1 MDISNKTTTKK
12 WLRYIPVIIVALSA
26 FFFFDQAFDM
36 KISMT
41 HADEL
46 ITSVL
51 NGEWFYE
58 RTYQHAITEGYLWRS
73 AELSGAIYNIVIYIT
88 MAIWAL
94 PLYVISHVFQFP
106 PHRYTEL
113 LNLWGRFMVILT
125 SIVSAWQISKL
136 HKELNSNKQQVKTDL
151 DIRYLF
157 LSSPIVLFSVIVFNQ
172 YDILSVLITIIAL
185 RLYYKNRM
193 IAFSLVISLAICFK
207 LFAILIFVPLLLLRE
222 KRFLRLLGY
231 FSIGI
236 SLYALTTAFSTIFD
250 PGYSL
255 TQKMMSKVYN
265 YGDWVY
271 ATAFPGGLSNASIF
285 IVSYFLLCLAAYLH
299 HGEQRD
305 QKTTDS
311 MPLWFGCAAYM
322 LFFAFVSWHPQ
333 WVIILVP
340 FITLLITEVNDSEI
354 ILILETVLNIS
365 FLLLFMNNWGGISI
379 VGETLFVRLLH
390 PNKVV
395 HVNML
400 NVLLDQ
406 IGIGNVAFMSLLI
419 VAMVGF
425 MVLMRRSIQ
434 GKKLNI
440 GKKESPVLRTV
451 LISCRSCILFIY
463 TLLPIIHLLAVQ

>member
-1 MDISNKTTTKK
+1 MGISNRITTKK
-12 WLRYIPVIIVALSA
+12 WLLYIPVVIVALTG

-73 AELSGAIYNIVIYIT
+73 AELSGAIYNIIIYIT

-113 LNLWGRFMVILT
+113 LNLWGRVMVILA
-125 SIVSAWQISKL
+125 SLISAWQINKL
-136 HKELNSNKQQVKTDL
+136 HKELNPNRQQAKSDL

-185 RLYYKNRM
+185 RLYYKDRM
-193 IAFSLVISLAICFK
+193 IAFSLVMSLAICFK

-222 KRFLRLLGY
+222 KRFLHLLGY
-231 FSIGI
+231 FLIGI

-285 IVSYFLLCLAAYLH
+285 IVTYFLLCLAAYLQ
-299 HGEQRD
+299 HGKQCD
-305 QKTTDS
+305 QEKTDYV
-311 MPLWFGCAAYM
+311 PLLFGCAAYM
-322 LFFAFVSWHPQ
+322 LFFAFVNWHPQ

-340 FITLLITEVNDSEI
+340 FICLLMTEVNSSEM

-365 FLLLFMNNWGGISI
+365 FLLLFMNNWCGKSL
-379 VGETLFVRLLH
+379 VVETLFVRFFH
-390 PNKVV
+390 PKTVENYNILRVF
-395 HVNML
+395 L
-400 NVLLDQ
+400 NQ
-406 IGIGNVAFMSLLI
+406 NGIGNVAFMSLLI
-419 VAMVGF
+419 VAMIGF
-425 MVLMRRSIQ
+425 LVLMRRFIQ
-434 GKKLNI
+434 GKSLNLA
-440 GKKESPVLRTV
+440 KKESPVLRTV
-451 LISCRSCILFIY
+451 LISCRSCLLFIY
-463 TLLPIIHLLAVQ
+463 ALSPIVHMLTA